1 MTQALG
7 NETLIR
13 ILQDPPSI
21 VVEFIVLPLDEVL
34 SKVVLEGSAFIENL
48 VNVGVNKFYE
58 IAGVK
63 KSYDLI
69 IEFTDYMLAYNLCL
83 DVFLHLLEVIAYRID
98 VFRHLNH
105 ILLAQVLILHQEC
118 VPHGSFC
125 EWLLCDLYL

>member
-21 VVEFIVLPLDEVL
+21 VVEFIVLPLDKVL
-34 SKVVLEGSAFIENL
+34 SEVVLEGSAFIENL

-58 IAGVK
+58 ISGIK
-63 KSYDLI
+63 QGYDLI
-69 IEFTDYMLAYNLCL
+69 IKFTDYMLAYNLCL
-83 DVFLHLLEVIAYRID
+83 DFFLHLFEVIAYRID
-98 VFRHLNH
+98 VFGHLDH

-125 EWLLCDLYL
+125 EWLLCDFDL